1 MDIISD
7 ITKINTHILQMEKD
21 GIVTRTFRRLDP
33 ERQHTILIAI
43 LEEAISKGPQSI
55 NIKEVANRAGVSVGS
70 LYTYFHNRDGLLDF
84 TVELCARW
92 MNDTMTEYR
101 PYLTAMPLR
110 EGLMAYIAGG
120 VEWGQLQSSLTQFFL
135 TAAFHGDPE
144 LGDKFVHPIAETL
157 LGIVREMLREAIN
170 RGEVREE
177 IDLEATTR
185 LIHALTISLGDTQM
199 LPYLNN
205 YFQASDESMAI
216 DRMIGVMVDMVME
229 GIAPR
234 KAN

>member
-1 MDIISD
+1 
-7 ITKINTHILQMEKD
+7 
-21 GIVTRTFRRLDP
+21 
-33 ERQHTILIAI
+33 
-43 LEEAISKGPQSI
+43 
-55 NIKEVANRAGVSVGS
+55 
-70 LYTYFHNRDGLLDF
+70 
-84 TVELCARW
+84 
-92 MNDTMTEYR
+92 
-101 PYLTAMPLR
+101 
-110 EGLMAYIAGG
+110 
-120 VEWGQLQSSLTQFFL
+120 L

-144 LGDKFVHPIAETL
+144 LGEKFVRPIAETL

-177 IDLEATTR
+177 IDLEAVTR